1 MANCK
6 CQSSFHEY
14 TDLLPLV
21 LILLIIQLILYE
33 IPMTDL
39 STKRKLYI
47 YKK

>member
-6 CQSSFHEY
+6 CQSSLHEY
-14 TDLLPLV
+14 TDL